1 MTHGPMPQTGFILRV
16 PQAEARVAEL
26 RERFDASA
34 ALGVPAHIT
43 LLFPFMAPEAIDST
57 VLQGI
62 RDALAGACAFDFVL
76 ASAARFPA
84 TAYLAPEPAGPFIDL
99 TDRLV
104 RRFPA
109 YPPFGGEFATVI
121 PHLTVAHGDAAL
133 AEAAHAGAGTR
144 ARSPRGDPWPLRC
157 GRAAGKR
164 HGSLVRDARLSTR
177 RRPAS
182 LATRQRPS
190 AAASAVKCSSPVQ
203 PAGPPAQA
211 MMSRLR
217 PSPLAR

>member
-1 MTHGPMPQTGFILRV
+1 MKPALMPQTGFIVRV
-16 PQAEARVAEL
+16 PQAEARVADL

-43 LLFPFMAPEAIDST
+43 LLIPFMAPEAIDSA

-62 RDALAGACAFDFVL
+62 RETLAGVCAFDFVL

-84 TAYLAPEPAGPFIDL
+84 TAWLAPEPAAPFIDL

-109 YPPFGGEFATVI
+109 YPPFGGEFEAVI

-133 AEAAHAGAGTR
+133 AELARAELLQRLAAHGVIHG
-144 ARSPRGDPWPLRC
+144 RC
-157 GRAAGKR
+157 DAVVLLENASGRWREMHAFA
-164 HGSLVRDARLSTR
+164 
-177 RRPAS
+177 
-182 LATRQRPS
+182 LA
-190 AAASAVKCSSPVQ
+190 
-203 PAGPPAQA
+203 
-211 MMSRLR
+211 
-217 PSPLAR
+217 

>member
-133 AEAAHAGAGTR
+133 AEAAHAELVQGLAAHGAIHGRCDAAVLLENATGR
-144 ARSPRGDPWPLRC
+144 WCEMHAFPLAAGRPRTPPGKSRRPPLR
-157 GRAAGKR
+157 
-164 HGSLVRDARLSTR
+164 
-177 RRPAS
+177 P
-182 LATRQRPS
+182 
-190 AAASAVKCSSPVQ
+190 
-203 PAGPPAQA
+203 
-211 MMSRLR
+211 
-217 PSPLAR
+217 